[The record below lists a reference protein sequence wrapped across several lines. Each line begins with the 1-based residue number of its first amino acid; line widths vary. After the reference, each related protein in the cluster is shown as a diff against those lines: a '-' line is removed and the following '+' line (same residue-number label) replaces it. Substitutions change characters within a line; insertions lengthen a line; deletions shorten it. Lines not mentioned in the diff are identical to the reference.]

1 MAITFDP
8 ANKRIILDSTSF
20 NVTEIWSRW
29 IDWVSSGD
37 NSKYLP
43 ALSQSGGEELLP
55 SIFSPIYI
63 FLDNGWR
70 VRPMEANHKLV
81 LDGFLYV
88 RGGGDPVVNTLGAY
102 NVSVQYTVAMQAQAV
117 ATSGSSGPT
126 AEQVAAA
133 VHNYIVEAG
142 MSFDEMFK
150 IKYSVLAGKVTGAG
164 TSTESFRSV
173 ADNKNRLVV
182 TADEFGNRTGI
193 TADGT

>member
-29 IDWVSSGD
+29 IDWAATGD

-43 ALSQSGGEELLP
+43 ALSQSGGDELLP
-55 SIFSPIYI
+55 SIFAPIYI
-63 FLDNGWR
+63 FLENDWR

-117 ATSGSSGPT
+117 ATSGSTGPT
-126 AEQVAAA
+126 ASQIADA

-142 MSFDEMFK
+142 MSFDEMFR
-150 IKYSVLAGKVTGAG
+150 IKYAALAGKVSGAG
-164 TSTESFRSV
+164 TATESFRSV
-173 ADNKNRLVV
+173 ADDLDRLVV
-182 TADEFGNRTGI
+182 DADEFGNRTGI
-193 TADGT
+193 TVNGT